1 MLHMQ
6 NNCTRAAVAAT
17 AAIVRRI
24 AGAHY
29 LPPMVEA
36 AVAATAAIVR
46 RHKTDGEGNLMLVAA
61 VAATAAIVRRHAF
74 VLFHRILASP

>member
-1 MLHMQ
+1 
-6 NNCTRAAVAAT
+6 
-17 AAIVRRI
+17 
-24 AGAHY
+24 
-29 LPPMVEA
+29 MVEA